1 MKTEEDLIKEVN
13 VLESIID
20 SQRKIMNVNNEIIIM
35 KNRMIELSEQETS
48 IYKRNAKMLGIAC
61 VVGFCIIIGLCITIV
76 ATS

>member
-1 MKTEEDLIKEVN
+1 MKTEEDLINEVN

-20 SQRKIMNVNNEIIIM
+20 SQRKIMNVNNEIIAI

-48 IYKRNAKMLGIAC
+48 IYKRNARMLGIAC
-61 VVGFCIIIGLCITIV
+61 VIGFFIIIGLCVTIV

>member
-1 MKTEEDLIKEVN
+1 MKTEEDLIKQVN

-61 VVGFCIIIGLCITIV
+61 VVGFCIIMGLCITIV

>member
-1 MKTEEDLIKEVN
+1 MKTEEDLINEVN

-20 SQRKIMNVNNEIIIM
+20 SQRKIMNVNNELIAI

-48 IYKRNAKMLGIAC
+48 IYKREAKMLGITC
-61 VVGFCIIIGLCITIV
+61 LISFLIILGLCITIV

>member
-1 MKTEEDLIKEVN
+1 MKTEEDLINEVN

-20 SQRKIMNVNNEIIIM
+20 SQRKIMNVNNEIIAI

-48 IYKRNAKMLGIAC
+48 IYKRNAAMLGIAC
-61 VVGFCIIIGLCITIV
+61 VIGFFIIIGLCITIV